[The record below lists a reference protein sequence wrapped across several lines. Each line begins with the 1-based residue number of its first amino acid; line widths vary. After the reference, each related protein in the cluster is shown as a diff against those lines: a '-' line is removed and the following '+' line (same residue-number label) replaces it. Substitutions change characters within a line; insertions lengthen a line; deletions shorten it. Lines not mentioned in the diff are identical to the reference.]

1 MTIICGQVIDEQLIY
16 DQLTSGELTCDE
28 LTSLYANSLGHL
40 VVTKTLSDIQ
50 MEFGKRFCCTSIF
63 DFNAFRFLLKN
74 VFI

>member
-40 VVTKTLSDIQ
+40 IATKLFQTFKWRLEKGFAVQVYLIL
-50 MEFGKRFCCTSIF
+50 M
-63 DFNAFRFLLKN
+63 LLG
-74 VFI
+74 FY